1 MPIISV
7 RDNENNRGKRNL
19 KKTKTEI
26 NKGGGAEAMVKG
38 GELSD
43 FVVCLE
49 VVSATFLLVCF
60 SRLKERTFETRKMLF
75 ISLRKLFSFL
85 R

>member
-26 NKGGGAEAMVKG
+26 NKGGAEAMMKG

-60 SRLKERTFETRKMLF
+60 SRLKGRTFETRKMLF